1 MRLEIGGWGMKR
13 VRVRILGPGFHPNE
27 LLVAVLTEDGSEE
40 KLVVDWRSIADESIS
55 IEYPVDYSENS
66 YLVELPRE
74 SFRGTWRVWV
84 PRTSLTEESV
94 A

>member
-1 MRLEIGGWGMKR
+1 MKR

-40 KLVVDWRSIADESIS
+40 KLVVDRRSIAEESIS
-55 IEYPVDYSENS
+55 IGYPVDYSENS

-74 SFRGTWRVWV
+74 SSLPLLRVLLLPSQNPVGTQDYR
-84 PRTSLTEESV
+84 
-94 A
+94 